1 MNREQLMKM
10 SKKEL
15 KARLVTVGKEAQ
27 DKSGEDLTALMDEA
41 RVIGEILDEI
51 KAREDLAQAAAAAE
65 GEEPE
70 EGKPS
75 EKGGEPKNQA
85 RAKSGKALKDGKKVS
100 FAAKVLT
107 TPKAALTT
115 TDGSIVLTEHTSPD
129 ISPAFN
135 NVSSLIDR
143 VKTVPLPGGETYK
156 RPYVESY
163 GDGAGS
169 TDEGADYNLSEPNFG
184 YAEIV
189 REKITAYAEEPEEMV
204 KLPDAD
210 YDGVVEES
218 VTRAIK
224 RYASRQILVGQ
235 GGTGKFRG
243 IFYNPASSD
252 DEIID
257 KDTDI
262 TTITDITDTTLD
274 EIIYSFG
281 GDEEVEDVAV
291 LILNKKDLKKFA
303 MLRDKQGR
311 KVYTIKNHGNTGT
324 IDEVP
329 YIINSA
335 CGEIGKKDE
344 KYCMA
349 YGPLSN
355 YEVAVFSDIDARKSE
370 HYKFKQGQIAYR
382 ADVFMGGNVVAK
394 NGFIRVKNPAS

>member
-41 RVIGEILDEI
+41 KVIGEILDEI
-51 KAREDLAQAAAAAE
+51 KAREDLAKAAAAAE

-243 IFYNPASSD
+243 IFYNPASAD

-335 CGEIGKKDE
+335 CAEIGKKDE

-394 NGFIRVKNPAS
+394 NGFVRVKNPAS

>member
-41 RVIGEILDEI
+41 KVIGEILDEI
-51 KAREDLAQAAAAAE
+51 KAREDLAKAAAAAE

-163 GDGAGS
+163 GGGAGS

-243 IFYNPASSD
+243 IFYNPASAD

-335 CGEIGKKDE
+335 CAEIGKKDE